1 MTEPLLKALIRKDVD
16 VRLQNMV
23 AVQMEK
29 QNLKE
34 RNLKDAKKCLSR
46 LEVNYWHTVCCY
58 ICDSKESTHNLN
70 G

>member
-34 RNLKDAKKCLSR
+34 KNLKDAKKCLSR
-46 LEVNYWHTVCCY
+46 LEVSTGTLSVVIYMIVKRVHT
-58 ICDSKESTHNLN
+58 I
-70 G
+70 